1 MNTNTNDD
9 IHVLRDSLHNSTVS
23 GPWRLTVWEKH
34 GHPPCYIFAEEHESR
49 GSCPEE
55 SDISSVLRE
64 ILDKTTRTEVF
75 IEHFV
80 HASDITN
87 PRVDPAVACEARS
100 SSILNG
106 LRLCLEVTKITNTRD
121 AERIHFCDPRCD
133 IVCIMPDGKVYEA
146 IQMYVTKLAKDGDIP
161 DALLTLYEAFIHPL
175 LTVVPDTKKTGGRLS
190 GVIKRIRGVMS
201 HDQLAFFDETW
212 KADVVTSIKDL
223 TNTYTEM
230 HQAKDVTKVADFMTQ
245 YTRTINKFMDT
256 WLLAQMFH
264 SENNGMS
271 SSVLYLGSLHS
282 LNMEKYLERYGYR
295 RTSIHE
301 NKNLHACLAIKN

>member
-1 MNTNTNDD
+1 MNSLQQDD
-9 IHVLRDSLHNSTVS
+9 ITVLRESLQNSTIS
-23 GPWRLTVWEKH
+23 GPWRLTVWEKD
-34 GHPPCYIFAEEHESR
+34 GHPPCYVFSEEHESN
-49 GSCPEE
+49 GSCPHER
-55 SDISSVLRE
+55 DISSVLRD
-64 ILDKTTRTEVF
+64 ILDKTLRTEVF

-87 PRVDPAVACEARS
+87 PRADLAMACAARS

-106 LRLCLEVTKITNTRD
+106 LRLCLEVTKITNTRHD
-121 AERIHFCDPRCD
+121 GRIHFCDPRCD

-146 IQMYVTKLAKDGDIP
+146 IQMYVAKLAQDGNVS

-175 LTVVPDTKKTGGRLS
+175 LTVVPDTKRTGGRLS
-190 GVIKRIRGVMS
+190 GVIKKIRGLMS
-201 HDQLAFFDETW
+201 DDQLEFFDETW

-223 TNTYTEM
+223 TNTYTKM

-301 NKNLHACLAIKN
+301 NKNLHACLAIP

>member
-1 MNTNTNDD
+1 MSLFQNND
-9 IHVLRDSLHNSTVS
+9 ITALRDSVYNSTIS
-23 GPWRLTVWEKH
+23 GPWRLTVWEKD
-34 GHPPCYIFAEEHESR
+34 GHPPCYIFAEEHESH

-55 SDISSVLRE
+55 RDISSVLRE
-64 ILDKTTRTEVF
+64 ILDKTRSTEVF

-80 HASDITN
+80 HAGEITN
-87 PRVDPAVACEARS
+87 ARVDPALACAARS

-106 LRLCLEVTKITNTRD
+106 LRLCLEVTKITNAQH

-146 IQMYVTKLAKDGDIP
+146 IQMYVTKLARDGNVAE
-161 DALLTLYEAFIHPL
+161 ALLTLYEAFIHPL
-175 LTVVPDTKKTGGRLS
+175 LTVVPDTKRTGGRLS
-190 GVIKRIRGVMS
+190 GVIKKVRDLMS
-201 HDQLAFFDETW
+201 YDQLEFFDETW

-223 TNTYTEM
+223 TQTYTSM
-230 HQAKDVTKVADFMTQ
+230 HEAKDITNVAEFMTQ
-245 YTRTINKFMDT
+245 YTTTINKFMDT

-295 RTSIHE
+295 RTSINE
-301 NKNLHACLAIKN
+301 NKNLYACLDIK